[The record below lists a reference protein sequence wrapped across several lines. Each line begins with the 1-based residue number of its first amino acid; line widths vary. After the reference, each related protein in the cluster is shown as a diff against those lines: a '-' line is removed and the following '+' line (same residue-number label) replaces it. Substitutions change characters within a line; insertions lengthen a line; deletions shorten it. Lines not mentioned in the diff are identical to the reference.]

1 MSNGINS
8 DLNGF
13 SQALTSLVKRS
24 SAGVAAVKGGAYR
37 VASGVLLR
45 DGLLATANHTLR
57 REDPVPIQAGGRDFT
72 ATVLGRDP
80 SIDLAILKA
89 DGLDGAALPA
99 ANPGELKPG
108 MLIAVIGMTID
119 VGASASLGILGAVG
133 AQRRTWRGGTLDQF
147 LRLDV
152 NLYPSQSGAAVVT
165 AAGELIGMA
174 TPALSRHSTI
184 VIPLATVQRVA
195 DELKQQGRIRRGYL
209 GVGLQPVRVTES
221 LRSKA
226 GNAESGLIV
235 LSIEPDSPAE
245 AAKLQIGDILL
256 SLNGHGLSDIEDLQ
270 GVLRGEI
277 VGRGAQVHM
286 LRGGEPLQVTVTVA
300 ERGKDA

>member
-1 MSNGINS
+1 MSNNISS

-13 SQALTSLVKRS
+13 SQALASLVERS

-45 DGLLATANHTLR
+45 DGLLAVASHSLR
-57 REDPVPIQAGGRDFT
+57 REDQVPIQAGGRDFT
-72 ATVLGRDP
+72 ATILGRDP
-80 SIDLAILKA
+80 SIDLAILKV

-99 ANPGELKPG
+99 ANPGEFKPG

-133 AQRRTWRGGTLDQF
+133 SQRRTWRGGTLDQF

-152 NLYPSQSGAAVVT
+152 TLYPSQAGAAVVT
-165 AAGELIGMA
+165 ATGELIGMA

-184 VIPLATVQRVA
+184 VIPLATIQRVA

-209 GVGLQPVRVTES
+209 GVGVQPVRITES

-226 GNAESGLIV
+226 GNAESGLIL

-256 SLNGHGLSDIEDLQ
+256 SLNGHALLDIEDLQ
-270 GVLRGEI
+270 AVLRGEI
-277 VGRGAQVHM
+277 VGQQVQVQL
-286 LRGGEPLQVTVTVA
+286 LRGGEPLEVAVTIA
-300 ERGKDA
+300 ERAKEA